1 MTQPP
6 DLTKQLKRPVALT
19 LAGLW
24 AERLARGFWPLTTVL
39 LATLAALAFGIQDTA
54 PLWAVRAALA
64 LAATAAFITAYLGW
78 RNFQKPTPRDALLRL
93 DATLPGRPIATLT
106 DTQAI
111 GATDPASQ
119 AVWAAHQ
126 QRMARAAA
134 TARAVAPNLQLAS
147 RDPYGLRYIAL
158 TAFTVALIF
167 GSIFRIASV
176 AGLGPT
182 QAAALANGPSWEGW
196 VQPPP
201 YTGKPALYLND
212 ITRPEFEV
220 PTGSRIQLRF
230 YGEVGAL
237 ALEQTVSTTPPPV
250 DQPPVEPTAP
260 AQDFDITQSGT
271 LAITGPN
278 GRSWAIIATRDAPPT
293 ITGTAE
299 LERQTDGSL
308 QMPFTATDD
317 FGVTA
322 GTATIALDMPAI
334 DRRYGLA
341 ATPEPTA
348 PITLDLPIPIS
359 GQRTD
364 FTETLVDDLSK
375 HVFANL
381 PVTITLSAT
390 DATGQQGTAAPLNLI
405 LPGKRFFDPVAAAV
419 IELRRDLLW
428 SRSNAPRAAQI
439 FKAITNRPEG
449 LIRNERAYL
458 QLRVALRR
466 LDTQAKTLSIEARD
480 ELADALWDI
489 AVLMEAGDLQSARE
503 RLKRA
508 QDQLDEAIKNG
519 ADPDE
524 IDKLM
529 QELREAMDDYMRQ
542 LAEEAERNP
551 DGEAA
556 NEQNS
561 MEMTGDQLQEMLQEL
576 QKLLEEG
583 RMEEAAELMEMLR
596 QLMENMQV
604 TQGEGGQ
611 GGPGQQA
618 MRDLGETL
626 RDQQD
631 LSDDSFSEL
640 QNPGEQGGEQPGDQG
655 EGQQGEGQQGEGQQ
669 PGQDGQGGE
678 QGQGQQSE
686 GQQERGQ
693 NGQAQEG
700 TGQQGEGSGQSLQD
714 RQRGLRNR
722 LGLLNGGNLPGAG
735 SEAGEAGRRA
745 LEDVGRAMREAERNL
760 ESGDLPGALDRQ
772 ADAMRALREGMRN
785 LGEAQAQD
793 QRENGQ
799 DGQGEAVGRADPNG
813 ARDPLGREPGDG
825 ARIGSDRNLLQ
836 GDDVYRRAQDLLDEI
851 RRRQGEQARPET
863 ERDYLRRLLDMY

>member
-1 MTQPP
+1 
-6 DLTKQLKRPVALT
+6 
-19 LAGLW
+19 
-24 AERLARGFWPLTTVL
+24 
-39 LATLAALAFGIQDTA
+39 
-54 PLWAVRAALA
+54 
-64 LAATAAFITAYLGW
+64 
-78 RNFQKPTPRDALLRL
+78 
-93 DATLPGRPIATLT
+93 
-106 DTQAI
+106 
-111 GATDPASQ
+111 
-119 AVWAAHQ
+119 
-126 QRMARAAA
+126 
-134 TARAVAPNLQLAS
+134 
-147 RDPYGLRYIAL
+147 
-158 TAFTVALIF
+158 
-167 GSIFRIASV
+167 
-176 AGLGPT
+176 
-182 QAAALANGPSWEGW
+182 
-196 VQPPP
+196 
-201 YTGKPALYLND
+201 
-212 ITRPEFEV
+212 
-220 PTGSRIQLRF
+220 
-230 YGEVGAL
+230 
-237 ALEQTVSTTPPPV
+237 
-250 DQPPVEPTAP
+250 
-260 AQDFDITQSGT
+260 
-271 LAITGPN
+271 
-278 GRSWAIIATRDAPPT
+278 
-293 ITGTAE
+293 
-299 LERQTDGSL
+299 
-308 QMPFTATDD
+308 
-317 FGVTA
+317 
-322 GTATIALDMPAI
+322 
-334 DRRYGLA
+334 
-341 ATPEPTA
+341 
-348 PITLDLPIPIS
+348 
-359 GQRTD
+359 
-364 FTETLVDDLSK
+364 
-375 HVFANL
+375 
-381 PVTITLSAT
+381 
-390 DATGQQGTAAPLNLI
+390 
-405 LPGKRFFDPVAAAV
+405 
-419 IELRRDLLW
+419 
-428 SRSNAPRAAQI
+428 
-439 FKAITNRPEG
+439 
-449 LIRNERAYL
+449 
-458 QLRVALRR
+458 
-466 LDTQAKTLSIEARD
+466 
-480 ELADALWDI
+480 
-489 AVLMEAGDLQSARE
+489 
-503 RLKRA
+503 
-508 QDQLDEAIKNG
+508 LDEAIKNG

-678 QGQGQQSE
+678 QGQGQQGE
-686 GQQERGQ
+686 GQHDRGQ

-745 LEDVGRAMREAERNL
+745 LEDAGRAMREAERNL